1 MLHGPMNFDAV
12 NSDWLGP
19 QVLWLAHRKSVEIR
33 RREGGIPTHF
43 ASLRRGK
50 LDCRPSLVVGN
61 LHRKPSGRAARRG
74 NLNHEILT
82 ARKYKAQLVRVI
94 PDDLALPGIGVS
106 RSVVGL
112 RHEVNPTLGDVTAG
126 RDQLRM
132 ICFR

>member
-19 QVLWLAHRKSVEIR
+19 QILWLAHRKSVEIR

-61 LHRKPSGRAARRG
+61 LHRKPSGRAVRRG
-74 NLNHEILT
+74 IPNHEILP
-82 ARKYKAQLVRVI
+82 ARKHKTELVRIVSN
-94 PDDLALPGIGVS
+94 DLALSGVAV
-106 RSVVGL
+106 RRFVVCL
-112 RHEVNPTLGDVTAG
+112 SPEVNPTLGNVTAG
-126 RDQLRM
+126 RDQ
-132 ICFR
+132 